1 MRRPILLLLIAGT
14 FFATVAAAVE
24 PIALPPLQAPP
35 PPASSNPF
43 DAAAPPVPLETGLNS
58 QVANTL
64 PDLGSPEAAI
74 ISHDE
79 ERQLGY
85 MIVQE
90 LRDQN
95 ALLEDPEI
103 SEYVNSVGDRL
114 AAQSPDGAQGFQ
126 FFVVKDSVINA
137 FAIPGGFVFINYGL
151 ILATN
156 SESELASVLGH
167 EIAHVT
173 QHHIARSIRAQSQQ
187 AMTTMAA
194 MLAAI
199 LIGAVGHGGGQAV
212 EGGIAAAQ
220 GLAVQQQINFT
231 RGEEEEADRVGIGYL
246 AGAGFDTQAMGN
258 FFEVLS
264 RQEGLAATYIPQML
278 VDHPVTT
285 DRIAE
290 ARSRAAQ
297 FPPRKA
303 KDALSYA
310 LVRERV
316 RVLTAPGD
324 RDIEKVY
331 AQKLAKGE
339 NDMATRYGEALALMA
354 DNRPVEAEK
363 ILFEL
368 TKEHEGLIMLHAALG
383 QAEVKANQ
391 TNDALGTFKHA
402 VRLFPRNVPIT
413 VRYSEALIAAGNA
426 KEAHS
431 VLLDL
436 FNNVPP
442 TPEQIRLTANAAS
455 AAGDTGDAYYY
466 MGEYQLAGGNLPL
479 AATQYQLALQA
490 PGLSSIQRQRY
501 QARLDE
507 VREYLAQAKLRKASI
522 VGP

>member
-1 MRRPILLLLIAGT
+1 MRRLSLLVLTACTL
-14 FFATVAAAVE
+14 FATVASAVE
-24 PIALPPLQAPP
+24 PVHAPASSLDAAPP
-35 PPASSNPF
+35 PVPIASDLPGEVTN
-43 DAAAPPVPLETGLNS
+43 E
-58 QVANTL
+58 L
-64 PDLGSPEAAI
+64 PDMGSPEATI
-74 ISHDE
+74 ISHSE

-85 MIVQE
+85 MMVQQ

-103 SEYVNSVGDRL
+103 SEYLNSIGDRL

-126 FFVVKDSVINA
+126 FFVVKDYAINA
-137 FAIPGGFVFINYGL
+137 FAIPGGFVFVNYGL

-173 QHHIARSIRAQSQQ
+173 QHHIARAIRAQSQQ
-187 AMTTMAA
+187 SMTTMAA

-199 LIGAVGHGGGQAV
+199 LLGAMSHGGGQAI

-220 GLAVQQQINFT
+220 GIAAQQQINFT
-231 RGEEEEADRVGIGYL
+231 RDEEAEADRVGIGYL
-246 AGAGFDTQAMGN
+246 AGAGFDTRAMGD
-258 FFEVLS
+258 FFEVLG
-264 RQEGLAATYIPQML
+264 RKEGLAATYIPAML

-290 ARSRAAQ
+290 ARARAAQ

-303 KDALSYA
+303 KDSQSYA
-310 LVRERV
+310 LMRERV

-324 RDIEKVY
+324 TDIEKVY
-331 AQKLAKGE
+331 AARLAQGQ
-339 NDMATRYGEALALMA
+339 NDLATRYGEALALMA
-354 DNRPVEAEK
+354 DNKPVEAEK

-368 TKEHEGLIMLHAALG
+368 AKEHEGLIMLHSALG
-383 QAEVKANQ
+383 QAEVKAGQ

-402 VRLFPRNVPIT
+402 VRLFPRNVPVT
-413 VRYSEALIAAGNA
+413 VRYAESLIAAGNA
-426 KEAHS
+426 KEAHA

-466 MGEYQLAGGNLPL
+466 MGEYQIAGGNLQL
-479 AATQYQLALQA
+479 AAMQYQLALSA
-490 PGLSSIQRQRY
+490 PNLTPIQRQRY

-507 VREYLAQAKLRKASI
+507 VREYLAMAKLRKTSI
-522 VGP
+522 TGP

>member
-1 MRRPILLLLIAGT
+1 MRTMHRPILLLLTALAM
-14 FFATVAAAVE
+14 FATVASAVE
-24 PIALPPLQAPP
+24 PVRAPSLSQQPL
-35 PPASSNPF
+35 
-43 DAAAPPVPLETGLNS
+43 DAAAPPVPIDGGDLPSNIANS
-58 QVANTL
+58 L

-74 ISHDE
+74 ISHEE

-95 ALLEDPEI
+95 ALIEDPEL
-103 SEYVNSVGDRL
+103 SEYVNTIGDRL

-126 FFVVKDSVINA
+126 FFIVKDSAINA
-137 FAIPGGFVFINYGL
+137 FAVPGGMVFINYGL

-156 SESELASVLGH
+156 SESQLASVLGH

-173 QHHIARSIRAQSQQ
+173 QHHIARAYRAQSQQ
-187 AMTTMAA
+187 ALPTMAA

-199 LIGAVGHGGGQAV
+199 LLGALSHGAGSGQAV
-212 EGGIAAAQ
+212 EGGIVAAQ
-220 GLAVQQQINFT
+220 SLAAQQQINFT
-231 RGEEEEADRVGIGYL
+231 RDEESEADRVGISYL
-246 AGAGFDTQAMGN
+246 AGAGFDTQAMGD

-264 RQEGLAATYIPQML
+264 RKEGLAATYIPQML

-290 ARSRAAQ
+290 ARSRAALY
-297 FPPRKA
+297 PPRKQ
-303 KDALSYA
+303 KDSLSYA

-324 RDIEKVY
+324 TDIEKYY
-331 AQKLAKGE
+331 AARLNEGHK
-339 NDMATRYGEALALMA
+339 DVATRYGDALALIA

-368 TKEHEGLIMLHAALG
+368 TKEHEGLIMLYAALG
-383 QAEVKANQ
+383 QAEVKAGQ

-402 VRLFPRNVPIT
+402 VNLFPRNVPIS
-413 VRYSEALIAAGNA
+413 VRYAESLIAAGNA
-426 KEAHS
+426 KEAHA

-442 TPEQIRLTANAAS
+442 TPEQIRLTASAAS

-466 MGEYQLAGGNLPL
+466 MGEYQLSGGNLPL
-479 AATQYQLALQA
+479 AVTQYQLALQA
-490 PGLSSIQRQRY
+490 PNLSLIQRERY

-507 VREYLAQAKLRKASI
+507 VREYLAMAKLRKASI
-522 VGP
+522 TGP

>member
-1 MRRPILLLLIAGT
+1 MRRLCLLLLTACT
-14 FFATVAAAVE
+14 VFATVASAVE
-24 PIALPPLQAPP
+24 PVNQHQSAAV
-35 PPASSNPF
+35 
-43 DAAAPPVPLETGLNS
+43 DVAAPPVPLATDLPAEVTNE
-58 QVANTL
+58 L
-64 PDLGSPEAAI
+64 PDMGSPEAAV
-74 ISHDE
+74 ISHSD

-85 MIVQE
+85 AIVQQ

-95 ALLEDPEI
+95 ALIDDPEI
-103 SEYVNSVGDRL
+103 NEYVNAVGDRL

-137 FAIPGGFVFINYGL
+137 FAVPGGFVFINYGL

-173 QHHIARSIRAQSQQ
+173 QHHIARAIRAESKQS
-187 AMTTMAA
+187 MTTMAA

-199 LIGAVGHGGGQAV
+199 LLGAMSHSPSGGNII

-220 GLAVQQQINFT
+220 GLAIQQQINFT
-231 RGEEEEADRVGIGYL
+231 RDEESEADRVGIGFL
-246 AGAGFDTQAMGN
+246 AGAGFDTNAMGD

-290 ARSRAAQ
+290 ARARAAQ

-303 KDALSYA
+303 KDSQSYA

-324 RDIEKVY
+324 TDIEKVY
-331 AQKLAKGE
+331 AARLAKGE
-339 NDMATRYGEALALMA
+339 HDMATRYGEALALMA
-354 DNRPVEAEK
+354 DNKPVEAEK

-368 TKEHEGLIMLHAALG
+368 TKEHEGVTMLHSALG
-383 QAEVKANQ
+383 QAEVKAGQ
-391 TNDALGTFKHA
+391 TNDALGTFKRA
-402 VRLFPRNVPIT
+402 VKLFPRNVPIT
-413 VRYSEALIAAGNA
+413 VRYAESLVAAGNA
-426 KEAHS
+426 KEAHA

-442 TPEQIRLTANAAS
+442 TPEQIRLTANTAS

-466 MGEYQLAGGNLPL
+466 MGEYQIAGGNLQL
-479 AATQYQLALQA
+479 AAMQYQLALASPNLTQ
-490 PGLSSIQRQRY
+490 IQRQRY

-507 VREYLAQAKLRKASI
+507 VREYLAMAKLRKTSI
-522 VGP
+522 SGP

>member
-1 MRRPILLLLIAGT
+1 MRRLTVLLLTACTLFVTA
-14 FFATVAAAVE
+14 VSAVE
-24 PIALPPLQAPP
+24 PVHPPPSALDAAPP
-35 PPASSNPF
+35 PIPIGSDLPAEVTN
-43 DAAAPPVPLETGLNS
+43 E
-58 QVANTL
+58 L
-64 PDLGSPEAAI
+64 PDMGSPEATI
-74 ISHDE
+74 ISHSE

-85 MIVQE
+85 MMVQQ

-103 SEYVNSVGDRL
+103 SEYLNSIGDRL

-126 FFVVKDSVINA
+126 FFVVKDPAINA
-137 FAIPGGFVFINYGL
+137 FAIPGGFVFVNYGL

-173 QHHIARSIRAQSQQ
+173 QHHIARAIRAQSQQ
-187 AMTTMAA
+187 SMTTMAA

-199 LIGAVGHGGGQAV
+199 LLGAMSHSAGSGQAT
-212 EGGIAAAQ
+212 EGAILAAQ
-220 GLAVQQQINFT
+220 GMAIQQQINFT
-231 RGEEEEADRVGIGYL
+231 RENEEEADRVGIGYL

-264 RQEGLAATYIPQML
+264 RKEGLAATYIPAML

-290 ARSRAAQ
+290 ARARAAQ

-303 KDALSYA
+303 TDSQSYA

-324 RDIEKVY
+324 TDIEKVY
-331 AQKLAKGE
+331 AARLSQGQHDL
-339 NDMATRYGEALALMA
+339 ATRYGEALSLMV
-354 DNRPVEAEK
+354 DNKPVEAQR

-368 TKEHEGLIMLHAALG
+368 TKEHEGLIMLHSALG
-383 QAEVKANQ
+383 QAEVKAGQ

-402 VRLFPRNVPIT
+402 VRLFPRNVPVT
-413 VRYSEALIAAGNA
+413 VRYAESLIAAGNA
-426 KEAHS
+426 KEAHA

-466 MGEYQLAGGNLPL
+466 MGEYQIAGGNLQL
-479 AATQYQLALQA
+479 AAMQYQLALSS
-490 PGLSSIQRQRY
+490 PNLTSIQRQRY

-507 VREYLAQAKLRKASI
+507 VREYLAMAKLRKTSI
-522 VGP
+522 TGP

>member
-1 MRRPILLLLIAGT
+1 MRTMRRLILLLLTAAT
-14 FFATVAAAVE
+14 CVATVASAVE
-24 PIALPPLQAPP
+24 PVEPPRLSVIDAAPP
-35 PPASSNPF
+35 P
-43 DAAAPPVPLETGLNS
+43 APLANDLPS
-58 QVANTL
+58 QVMNEL
-64 PDLGSPEAAI
+64 PDMGSPEQTI
-74 ISHDE
+74 ISHTE

-85 MIVQE
+85 SIVQQ

-103 SEYVNSVGDRL
+103 SEYVNSIGDRL
-114 AAQSPDGAQGFQ
+114 AAQSPDGAEGFQ

-137 FAIPGGFVFINYGL
+137 FAVPGGFVFINYGL

-187 AMTTMAA
+187 SITTMAA

-199 LIGAVGHGGGQAV
+199 LLGAVGHGGGQAV

-231 RGEEEEADRVGIGYL
+231 RDEESEADRVGIGYL
-246 AGAGFDTQAMGN
+246 AGAGFDSQAMGN

-264 RQEGLAATYIPQML
+264 RKEGLAATYIPAML

-290 ARSRAAQ
+290 ARARAAQ
-297 FPPRKA
+297 FPPRKG
-303 KDALSYA
+303 KDSLSYA

-324 RDIEKVY
+324 TDIEKVY
-331 AQKLAKGE
+331 AARLAQGQ

-354 DNRPVEAEK
+354 DNRPVEAQR

-368 TKEHEGLIMLHAALG
+368 TKEHEGLIMLYSALG
-383 QAEVKANQ
+383 QAEVKAGQ

-402 VRLFPRNVPIT
+402 VKLFPRNVPVT
-413 VRYSEALIAAGNA
+413 VRYAESLIAAGNA
-426 KEAHS
+426 K
-431 VLLDL
+431 
-436 FNNVPP
+436 P
-442 TPEQIRLTANAAS
+442 TPCCSTSSTTCHPPRSRSDSLRTRRALRAMRVTPITTWASTSLRVATCRWPPRNISWRWPVPTSHRSSAS
-455 AAGDTGDAYYY
+455 ATRRAWMRCANTSR
-466 MGEYQLAGGNLPL
+466 P
-479 AATQYQLALQA
+479 
-490 PGLSSIQRQRY
+490 
-501 QARLDE
+501 
-507 VREYLAQAKLRKASI
+507 
-522 VGP
+522 

>member
-1 MRRPILLLLIAGT
+1 MRRLILLFLTACAC
-14 FFATVAAAVE
+14 FATVASAVE
-24 PIALPPLQAPP
+24 PVQPPPLSIIDSAPPATPMANDLPPEVI
-35 PPASSNPF
+35 N
-43 DAAAPPVPLETGLNS
+43 N
-58 QVANTL
+58 L
-64 PDLGSPEAAI
+64 PDLGAPEATI
-74 ISHDE
+74 ISHAD

-95 ALLEDPEI
+95 ALIEDPEI

-114 AAQSPDGAQGFQ
+114 AAQSPDGAEGFQ
-126 FFVVKDSVINA
+126 YFVVKDPAINA
-137 FAIPGGFVFINYGL
+137 FAVPGGFIFINYGL
-151 ILATN
+151 ILATAN
-156 SESELASVLGH
+156 ESQLASVLGH
-167 EIAHVT
+167 ETAHVT
-173 QHHIARSIRAQSQQ
+173 QHHIARAYAAQSRQS
-187 AMTTMAA
+187 MTTMAA

-199 LIGAVGHGGGQAV
+199 LLGAVAHGGGQAV

-231 RGEEEEADRVGIGYL
+231 RDEEAEADRVGIGYL
-246 AGAGFDTQAMGN
+246 AGAGFDTQAMGD

-264 RQEGLAATYIPQML
+264 RKEGLAATYIPVML

-290 ARSRAAQ
+290 ARARAAQ

-303 KDALSYA
+303 KDSLSYA

-324 RDIEKVY
+324 TDIEKVY
-331 AQKLAKGE
+331 AAKLAEGH

-354 DNRPVEAEK
+354 DNRPVEAQK
-363 ILFEL
+363 ILFDL
-368 TKEHEGLIMLHAALG
+368 AKQHEGVIMLHSALG
-383 QAEVKANQ
+383 QAEVKAGQ

-402 VRLFPRNVPIT
+402 VKLFPRNVPVTI
-413 VRYSEALIAAGNA
+413 RYAESLMAAGNP
-426 KEAHS
+426 KEAHA

-455 AAGDTGDAYYY
+455 AAGDQGDAYYY
-466 MGEYQLAGGNLPL
+466 MGEYQISGGNLQL
-479 AATQYQLALQA
+479 AAMQYQLALQS
-490 PGLSSIQRQRY
+490 PNLTTIQRQRY

-507 VREYLAQAKLRKASI
+507 VREYLAMAKLRKTSI
-522 VGP
+522 SGP

>member
-1 MRRPILLLLIAGT
+1 MRRLSLLLLTACT
-14 FFATVAAAVE
+14 VFATVASAVE
-24 PIALPPLQAPP
+24 PVQQHQPAAL
-35 PPASSNPF
+35 
-43 DAAAPPVPLETGLNS
+43 DAAAPPVPLATDLPAEVTNE
-58 QVANTL
+58 L
-64 PDLGSPEAAI
+64 PDMGSPEAAV
-74 ISHDE
+74 ISHSD

-85 MIVQE
+85 MIVQQ

-95 ALLEDPEI
+95 ALIDDPEI
-103 SEYVNSVGDRL
+103 NEYVNAIGDRL

-137 FAIPGGFVFINYGL
+137 FAVPGGFVFINYGL
-151 ILATN
+151 ILATDN
-156 SESELASVLGH
+156 ESELASVLGH

-173 QHHIARSIRAQSQQ
+173 QHHIARAIRAESRQS
-187 AMTTMAA
+187 MTTMAA

-199 LIGAVGHGGGQAV
+199 LIGAIGHGGGQVV

-220 GLAVQQQINFT
+220 GLAAQQQINFT
-231 RGEEEEADRVGIGYL
+231 RDEESEADRVGIGFL
-246 AGAGFDTQAMGN
+246 AGAGFDTNAMGD

-303 KDALSYA
+303 QDSQSYA
-310 LVRERV
+310 LIRERV

-324 RDIEKVY
+324 TDIEKVY
-331 AQKLAKGE
+331 AAKLAKGQK
-339 NDMATRYGEALALMA
+339 DMATRYGEALALMA
-354 DNRPVEAEK
+354 DNKPVEAEK

-368 TKEHEGLIMLHAALG
+368 TREHEGVTMLHSALG
-383 QAEVKANQ
+383 QAEVKAGQ
-391 TNDALGTFKHA
+391 TNDALGTFKRA
-402 VRLFPRNVPIT
+402 VKLFPRNVPIT
-413 VRYSEALIAAGNA
+413 VRYAESLVAAGNA
-426 KEAHS
+426 KEAHA

-442 TPEQIRLTANAAS
+442 TPEQIRLTANTAS

-466 MGEYQLAGGNLPL
+466 MGEYQIAGGNLQL
-479 AATQYQLALQA
+479 AAMQYQLALASPNLTQ
-490 PGLSSIQRQRY
+490 IQRQRY

-507 VREYLAQAKLRKASI
+507 VREYLAMAKLRKTSI
-522 VGP
+522 SGP

>member
-1 MRRPILLLLIAGT
+1 MRRLSLLLLTACA
-14 FFATVAAAVE
+14 FFATVASAVE
-24 PIALPPLQAPP
+24 PVQQHQPAPL
-35 PPASSNPF
+35 
-43 DAAAPPVPLETGLNS
+43 DAAAPPVPL
-58 QVANTL
+58 ANDLPGEVTNEL
-64 PDLGSPEAAI
+64 PDMGSPEAAI
-74 ISHDE
+74 ISHSD

-85 MIVQE
+85 MIVQQ

-95 ALLEDPEI
+95 ALIDDPEI
-103 SEYVNSVGDRL
+103 NEYVNAVGDRL

-137 FAIPGGFVFINYGL
+137 FAVPGGFVFINYGL

-173 QHHIARSIRAQSQQ
+173 QHHIARAIRAQSQQ
-187 AMTTMAA
+187 SMTTMAA

-199 LIGAVGHGGGQAV
+199 LLGALGGGHGGGQV
-212 EGGIAAAQ
+212 IEGGIAAAQ
-220 GLAVQQQINFT
+220 GLAAQQQINFT

-246 AGAGFDTQAMGN
+246 AGAGFDTNAMGD

-278 VDHPVTT
+278 IDHPVTT

-303 KDALSYA
+303 KDSLSYA

-324 RDIEKVY
+324 TDIEKVY
-331 AQKLAKGE
+331 AARLARGQ
-339 NDMATRYGEALALMA
+339 NDMATRYGEALSLMA
-354 DNRPVEAEK
+354 DNRPVEAER
-363 ILFEL
+363 ILFQL
-368 TKEHEGLIMLHAALG
+368 TKEHEGVTMLHSALG
-383 QAEVKANQ
+383 QAEVKAGQ
-391 TNDALGTFKHA
+391 TNDALGTFKRA
-402 VRLFPRNVPIT
+402 VKLFPRNVPIT
-413 VRYSEALIAAGNA
+413 VRYAESLVQAGNA
-426 KEAHS
+426 KEAHA

-442 TPEQIRLTANAAS
+442 TPEQIRLTANTAS

-466 MGEYQLAGGNLPL
+466 MGEYQIAGGNLQL
-479 AATQYQLALQA
+479 AAMQYQLALASPNLTQ
-490 PGLSSIQRQRY
+490 IQRQRY

-507 VREYLAQAKLRKASI
+507 VREYLAMAKLRKTSI
-522 VGP
+522 SGP

>member
-1 MRRPILLLLIAGT
+1 MRTMRRPFLLLLIAGT

-24 PIALPPLQAPP
+24 PIALPPLQS
-35 PPASSNPF
+35 PAANPL
-43 DAAAPPVPLETGLNS
+43 DAAAPQVPLETGLNS

-85 MIVQE
+85 SIVQE

-103 SEYVNSVGDRL
+103 SEYVNSIGDRL
-114 AAQSPDGAQGFQ
+114 AAQSPDGAEGFQ
-126 FFVVKDSVINA
+126 FFIVKDSAINA
-137 FAIPGGFVFINYGL
+137 FAVPGGFVFINYGL
-151 ILATN
+151 ILSTSN
-156 SESELASVLGH
+156 ESQLASVLGH

-187 AMTTMAA
+187 AITTMAA

-199 LIGAVGHGGGQAV
+199 LLGAVGHGGGQAV

-231 RGEEEEADRVGIGYL
+231 RGEEAEADRVGIGYL
-246 AGAGFDTQAMGN
+246 AGAGFDTHAMGD

-264 RQEGLAATYIPQML
+264 RQEGLAATYIPAML

-290 ARSRAAQ
+290 ARGRAAQ

-303 KDALSYA
+303 KDSLSYA

-324 RDIEKVY
+324 TDIEKVY
-331 AQKLAKGE
+331 AQKLGNGQ
-339 NDMATRYGEALALMA
+339 NDMATRYGDALALMA
-354 DNRPVEAEK
+354 DNRPVEAQK

-368 TKEHEGLIMLHAALG
+368 TKEHEGLIMLHSALG
-383 QAEVKANQ
+383 QAEVKAGQ

-402 VRLFPRNVPIT
+402 VKLFPRNVPVT
-413 VRYSEALIAAGNA
+413 VRYAESLITAGNP
-426 KEAHS
+426 KEAHA

-442 TPEQIRLTANAAS
+442 TPEQIRLTASAAS

-466 MGEYQLAGGNLPL
+466 MGEYQLSGGNLPL
-479 AATQYQLALQA
+479 AVTQYQLALRA
-490 PGLSSIQRQRY
+490 PNITLIQRERY

-507 VREYLAQAKLRKASI
+507 VREYLAMAKLRKTSI

>member
-1 MRRPILLLLIAGT
+1 MRRLFLLLLTAATGI
-14 FFATVAAAVE
+14 ATVASAVE
-24 PIALPPLQAPP
+24 PIQPPPLSVIDAAPP
-35 PPASSNPF
+35 PT
-43 DAAAPPVPLETGLNS
+43 PLANDLPS
-58 QVANTL
+58 QVMNEL
-64 PDLGSPEAAI
+64 PDMGSPEQTI
-74 ISHDE
+74 ISHTE

-85 MIVQE
+85 SIVQQ

-103 SEYVNSVGDRL
+103 SEYVNSIGDRL
-114 AAQSPDGAQGFQ
+114 AAQSPDGAEGFQ
-126 FFVVKDSVINA
+126 FFVVKDSAINA
-137 FAIPGGFVFINYGL
+137 FAVPGGFVFINYGL
-151 ILATN
+151 ILATDT
-156 SESELASVLGH
+156 ESELASVLGH

-187 AMTTMAA
+187 SITTMAA

-199 LIGAVGHGGGQAV
+199 LLGAVGHGGGQAI

-231 RGEEEEADRVGIGYL
+231 RDEEAEADRVGIGYL

-264 RQEGLAATYIPQML
+264 RKEGLAATYIPAML

-290 ARSRAAQ
+290 ARARAAQ

-303 KDALSYA
+303 KDSLSYA

-324 RDIEKVY
+324 TDIEKVY
-331 AQKLAKGE
+331 AARLAQGQ

-354 DNRPVEAEK
+354 DNRPVEAQK

-368 TKEHEGLIMLHAALG
+368 TKEHEGLIMLHSALG
-383 QAEVKANQ
+383 QAEVKAGQ

-402 VRLFPRNVPIT
+402 VKLFPRNVPVT
-413 VRYSEALIAAGNA
+413 VRYAESLIAAGNA
-426 KEAHS
+426 KEAHA

-479 AATQYQLALQA
+479 AATQYQLALSCSNLTQ
-490 PGLSSIQRQRY
+490 IQRQRY

-507 VREYLAQAKLRKASI
+507 VREYLATAKLRKTSMA
-522 VGP
+522 GP

>member
-1 MRRPILLLLIAGT
+1 MRRLSLLLLTACT
-14 FFATVAAAVE
+14 FFVTVVAAVE
-24 PIALPPLQAPP
+24 PVRPPIQTQALDAAPP
-35 PPASSNPF
+35 PVPIGGDLPA
-43 DAAAPPVPLETGLNS
+43 E
-58 QVANTL
+58 VANEL
-64 PDLGSPEAAI
+64 PDMGSPEAAI
-74 ISHDE
+74 ISHSE
-79 ERQLGY
+79 ERQVGY
-85 MIVQE
+85 AMVQQ

-95 ALLEDPEI
+95 AILEDPEI
-103 SEYVNSVGDRL
+103 SEYINSIGDRL

-126 FFVVKDSVINA
+126 FFVVKDSAINA
-137 FAIPGGFVFINYGL
+137 FAIPGGFVFVNYGL
-151 ILATN
+151 MLATN

-173 QHHIARSIRAQSQQ
+173 QHHIARAIRAQSQQ
-187 AMTTMAA
+187 SITTMAA

-199 LIGAVGHGGGQAV
+199 LLGSLGHGGGQAV
-212 EGGIAAAQ
+212 EGGIMAAQ
-220 GLAVQQQINFT
+220 GLAIQQQINFT
-231 RGEEEEADRVGIGYL
+231 RDEESEADRVGISYL

-264 RQEGLAATYIPQML
+264 RKEGLAATYIPAML

-290 ARSRAAQ
+290 ARARAAQ

-303 KDALSYA
+303 KDSLSYS

-316 RVLTAPGD
+316 RVLSAPGD
-324 RDIEKVY
+324 TDIEKVY
-331 AQKLAKGE
+331 AARLAKGQ
-339 NDMATRYGEALALMA
+339 NDLATRYGEALALMA
-354 DNRPVEAEK
+354 DNRPVEAQK

-368 TKEHEGLIMLHAALG
+368 TKEHEGVIMLHSALG
-383 QAEVKANQ
+383 QAEVKAGQ

-402 VRLFPRNVPIT
+402 VRLFPRNVPVT
-413 VRYSEALIAAGNA
+413 VRYAESLIAAGNA
-426 KEAHS
+426 KEAHA

-466 MGEYQLAGGNLPL
+466 MGEYQVAGGNLQL
-479 AATQYQLALQA
+479 AAMQYQLALSA
-490 PGLSSIQRQRY
+490 PNLTQIQRQRY

-507 VREYLAQAKLRKASI
+507 IREYLAMAKLRKTSI
-522 VGP
+522 QGP

>member
-1 MRRPILLLLIAGT
+1 MRTMRRPILLLLIAGT
-14 FFATVAAAVE
+14 FLATVAAAVE
-24 PIALPPLQAPP
+24 PIALPHPEPP
-35 PPASSNPF
+35 PSSPIDAS
-43 DAAAPPVPLETGLNS
+43 APPVPIGPGLS
-58 QVANTL
+58 GGVANTL

-74 ISHDE
+74 ISHSE

-103 SEYVNSVGDRL
+103 SEYVNSIGDRL
-114 AAQSPDGAQGFQ
+114 AAQSPDGAEGFQ

-137 FAIPGGFVFINYGL
+137 FAVPGGFVFINYGL
-151 ILATN
+151 ILATS

-194 MLAAI
+194 VLAAI
-199 LIGAVGHGGGQAV
+199 LLGAVGHGGGQAV

-231 RGEEEEADRVGIGYL
+231 RDEEAEADRVGIGYL
-246 AGAGFDTQAMGN
+246 AGAGFDPLAMGN
-258 FFEVLS
+258 FFEVLA
-264 RQEGLAATYIPQML
+264 RQEGLAATYIPAML

-303 KDALSYA
+303 KDSLSYA

-324 RDIEKVY
+324 TDIEKQY
-331 AQKLAKGE
+331 ALKLSKGQ

-368 TKEHEGLIMLHAALG
+368 TKEHEGVIMLHSALG
-383 QAEVKANQ
+383 QAEVKAGQ

-402 VRLFPRNVPIT
+402 VKLFPRNVPVT
-413 VRYSEALIAAGNA
+413 VRYAESLIAAGNA

-490 PGLSSIQRQRY
+490 PNLSTIQRQRY
-501 QARLDE
+501 QARLEE
-507 VREYLAQAKLRKASI
+507 VREYLAMAKLRKTSI

>member
-1 MRRPILLLLIAGT
+1 MRRLTLLLLTACT
-14 FFATVAAAVE
+14 FFATVASAVE
-24 PIALPPLQAPP
+24 PVRAPAPAL
-35 PPASSNPF
+35 
-43 DAAAPPVPLETGLNS
+43 DAAAPPVQIGSDLSPEVTNE
-58 QVANTL
+58 L
-64 PDLGSPEAAI
+64 PDMGSPEAAI
-74 ISHDE
+74 ISHSE

-85 MIVQE
+85 MMVQQ

-103 SEYVNSVGDRL
+103 SEYLNSIGDRL

-126 FFVVKDSVINA
+126 FFVVKDSAINA
-137 FAIPGGFVFINYGL
+137 FAIPGGFVFVNYGL

-156 SESELASVLGH
+156 TESELASVLSH

-173 QHHIARSIRAQSQQ
+173 QHHIARAIRAQSQQ
-187 AMTTMAA
+187 SMTTMAA

-199 LIGAVGHGGGQAV
+199 LLGALSHGPSGGNAI
-212 EGGIAAAQ
+212 EGGIMAAQ
-220 GLAVQQQINFT
+220 GMAIQQQINFT
-231 RGEEEEADRVGIGYL
+231 RDEEAEADRVGIGYL

-264 RQEGLAATYIPQML
+264 RKEGLAATYIPAML

-290 ARSRAAQ
+290 ARARAAQ
-297 FPPRKA
+297 FPPREA
-303 KDALSYA
+303 KDSLSYA
-310 LVRERV
+310 LVRERA

-324 RDIEKVY
+324 TDIEKVY
-331 AQKLAKGE
+331 AARLAKGQH
-339 NDMATRYGEALALMA
+339 DLATRYGEALALMV
-354 DNRPVEAEK
+354 DNRPVEAQK

-368 TKEHEGLIMLHAALG
+368 TKQHEGVIMLHSALG
-383 QAEVKANQ
+383 QAEVKAGQ

-402 VRLFPRNVPIT
+402 VRLFPRNVPVT
-413 VRYSEALIAAGNA
+413 VRYAESLIAAGNA
-426 KEAHS
+426 KEAHA

-466 MGEYQLAGGNLPL
+466 MGEYQIAGGNLQL
-479 AATQYQLALQA
+479 AAMQYQLALSA
-490 PGLSSIQRQRY
+490 PNLTQIQRQRY

-507 VREYLAQAKLRKASI
+507 VREYLATAKLKKTSI
-522 VGP
+522 QGP

>member
-1 MRRPILLLLIAGT
+1 MRTMRCLILSLLTAAT
-14 FFATVAAAVE
+14 FMATVASAVE
-24 PIALPPLQAPP
+24 PVQPPPLSVIDAAPP
-35 PPASSNPF
+35 PS
-43 DAAAPPVPLETGLNS
+43 PLANDLPS
-58 QVANTL
+58 QVMNEL
-64 PDLGSPEAAI
+64 PDMGSPEQAI
-74 ISHDE
+74 ISHTE

-85 MIVQE
+85 SIVQQ

-103 SEYVNSVGDRL
+103 SEYVNSIGDRL
-114 AAQSPDGAQGFQ
+114 AAQSPDGADGFQ
-126 FFVVKDSVINA
+126 FFVVKDSAINA
-137 FAIPGGFVFINYGL
+137 FAVPGGFVFINYGL

-156 SESELASVLGH
+156 TESELASVLGH

-187 AMTTMAA
+187 SITTMAA

-199 LIGAVGHGGGQAV
+199 LLGAVGHGGGQV
-212 EGGIAAAQ
+212 IEGGIAAAQ

-231 RGEEEEADRVGIGYL
+231 RGEEAEADRVGIGYL

-264 RQEGLAATYIPQML
+264 RKEGLAATYIPAML

-297 FPPRKA
+297 FPPRKS
-303 KDALSYA
+303 KDSLSYA

-324 RDIEKVY
+324 TDIEKVY
-331 AQKLAKGE
+331 AARLAKGQ
-339 NDMATRYGEALALMA
+339 NDMATRYGEALALLA
-354 DNRPVEAEK
+354 DNRPVEAQK

-368 TKEHEGLIMLHAALG
+368 TKEHEGLIMLHSALG
-383 QAEVKANQ
+383 QAEVKAGQ

-402 VRLFPRNVPIT
+402 VKLFPRNVPVT
-413 VRYSEALIAAGNA
+413 VRYAESLIAAGNA
-426 KEAHS
+426 KEAHA

-442 TPEQIRLTANAAS
+442 TPEQIRLTANAAN

-466 MGEYQLAGGNLPL
+466 MGEYQLSGGNLPL
-479 AATQYQLALQA
+479 AATQYQLALACPNLTQ
-490 PGLSSIQRQRY
+490 IQRQRY

-507 VREYLAQAKLRKASI
+507 VREYLATAKLRKTSMA
-522 VGP
+522 GP

>member
-1 MRRPILLLLIAGT
+1 MRRLILSLLTAGT
-14 FFATVAAAVE
+14 FFATVASAVE
-24 PIALPPLQAPP
+24 PVQPPLSIVDAAPP
-35 PPASSNPF
+35 P
-43 DAAAPPVPLETGLNS
+43 VPMGTDLPS
-58 QVANTL
+58 QVANEL
-64 PDLGSPEAAI
+64 PDMGSPEAAV
-74 ISHDE
+74 ISHSD

-85 MIVQE
+85 MIVQQ

-103 SEYVNSVGDRL
+103 IEYVNSVGDRL
-114 AAQSPDGAQGFQ
+114 AAQSPDGAKGFQ
-126 FFVVKDSVINA
+126 FFVVKDPAINA
-137 FAIPGGFVFINYGL
+137 FAVPGGFVFINYGL
-151 ILATN
+151 ILATT

-187 AMTTMAA
+187 SITTMAA

-199 LIGAVGHGGGQAV
+199 LLGAVGHAGGQAV

-231 RGEEEEADRVGIGYL
+231 RGEESEADRVGIGYL

-258 FFEVLS
+258 FFETLS
-264 RQEGLAATYIPQML
+264 RKEGLAATYIPAML

-290 ARSRAAQ
+290 ARARAAQ

-303 KDALSYA
+303 KDSLSYA

-324 RDIEKVY
+324 TDIEKVY
-331 AQKLAKGE
+331 AQRLSRGQ

-354 DNRPVEAEK
+354 DNRPVEAQK

-368 TKEHEGLIMLHAALG
+368 TREHEGVIMLHSALG
-383 QAEVKANQ
+383 QAEVKAGQ
-391 TNDALGTFKHA
+391 TNDALGTFRHA
-402 VRLFPRNVPIT
+402 VKLFPRNVPVT
-413 VRYSEALIAAGNA
+413 VRYAESLIAAGNA
-426 KEAHS
+426 KEAHA

-436 FNNVPP
+436 FNNVEP
-442 TPEQIRLTANAAS
+442 TPEQIRLTANAAN

-466 MGEYQLAGGNLPL
+466 MGEYQLSGGNLPL
-479 AATQYQLALQA
+479 AATQYQLALA
-490 PGLSSIQRQRY
+490 TPNLSQIQRQRY

-507 VREYLAQAKLRKASI
+507 VREYLAMAKLRKTSI
-522 VGP
+522 TGP

>member
-1 MRRPILLLLIAGT
+1 
-14 FFATVAAAVE
+14 V
-24 PIALPPLQAPP
+24 
-35 PPASSNPF
+35 
-43 DAAAPPVPLETGLNS
+43 DAAAPPVQIGGDLPTTVTNE
-58 QVANTL
+58 L
-64 PDLGSPEAAI
+64 PDMGSPEAAV
-74 ISHDE
+74 ISHSE
-79 ERQLGY
+79 ERQVGY
-85 MIVQE
+85 AMVQQ

-103 SEYVNSVGDRL
+103 SEYLNSVGDRL

-126 FFVVKDSVINA
+126 FFVVKDSAINA
-137 FAIPGGFVFINYGL
+137 FAIPGGFVFVNYGL

-156 SESELASVLGH
+156 NESELASVLSH

-173 QHHIARSIRAQSQQ
+173 QHHIARAIRAQSQQ
-187 AMTTMAA
+187 SMTTMAA

-199 LIGAVGHGGGQAV
+199 LLGAMSHGASSGNV
-212 EGGIAAAQ
+212 IEGGIAAAQ
-220 GLAVQQQINFT
+220 GLAAQQQINFS
-231 RGEEEEADRVGIGYL
+231 RDEESEADRVGIGYL
-246 AGAGFDTQAMGN
+246 AGAGFDTKAMGD

-264 RQEGLAATYIPQML
+264 RKEGLAATYIPAML

-290 ARSRAAQ
+290 ARARAAQ

-316 RVLTAPGD
+316 QVLTAPGD
-324 RDIEKVY
+324 TDIEKVY
-331 AQKLAKGE
+331 AARLAKGQ
-339 NDMATRYGEALALMA
+339 NDMATRYGEALALMV
-354 DNRPVEAEK
+354 DNRPVEAQK

-368 TKEHEGLIMLHAALG
+368 TKEHEGVIMLHSALG
-383 QAEVKANQ
+383 QAEVKAGQ

-402 VRLFPRNVPIT
+402 VRLFPRNVPVT
-413 VRYSEALIAAGNA
+413 VRYAESLIAAGNA
-426 KEAHS
+426 KEAHA

-466 MGEYQLAGGNLPL
+466 MGEYQIAGGNLQL
-479 AATQYQLALQA
+479 AAMQYQLALSA
-490 PGLSSIQRQRY
+490 PNLTQIQRERY

-507 VREYLAQAKLRKASI
+507 VREYLAMAKLRKTSI
-522 VGP
+522 QGP

>member
-1 MRRPILLLLIAGT
+1 MRTMHRPILLLLIAAALFT
-14 FFATVAAAVE
+14 TVAAAVE
-24 PIALPPLQAPP
+24 PIKTPEQVQLDAVAPQ
-35 PPASSNPF
+35 
-43 DAAAPPVPLETGLNS
+43 VPLNGDLPGG
-58 QVANTL
+58 VANTL
-64 PDLGSPEAAI
+64 PDLGSPEAAV
-74 ISHDE
+74 ISHSD

-103 SEYVNSVGDRL
+103 SEYVNMIGDRL

-137 FAIPGGFVFINYGL
+137 FAVPGGFVFINYGL

-173 QHHIARSIRAQSQQ
+173 QHHIARSIQAQSRQSI
-187 AMTTMAA
+187 TTMAA

-231 RGEEEEADRVGIGYL
+231 RDEESEADRVCIGYL

-303 KDALSYA
+303 KDSISYA

-324 RDIEKVY
+324 TDIEKIY
-331 AQKLAKGE
+331 AQRLLKTP
-339 NDMATRYGEALALMA
+339 NDLATRYGEALALMA
-354 DNRPVEAEK
+354 DNRSVEAEK

-368 TKEHEGLIMLHAALG
+368 TKEHEGIIMLHSALG
-383 QAEVKANQ
+383 QAEVKAGQ

-402 VRLFPRNVPIT
+402 VKLFPRNVPVT
-413 VRYSEALIAAGNA
+413 VRYAESLIAAGNA
-426 KEAHS
+426 KEAHL

-436 FNNVPP
+436 FNNVTP

-455 AAGDTGDAYYY
+455 AAGDAGDAYYY
-466 MGEYQLAGGNLPL
+466 MGEYQLSGGNLPL

-490 PGLSSIQRQRY
+490 PNLSSIQRQRY

-507 VREYLAQAKLRKASI
+507 VREYLAMAKLRKTSI

>member
-1 MRRPILLLLIAGT
+1 MRRLSLLLVTACAT
-14 FFATVAAAVE
+14 FATVASAVE
-24 PIALPPLQAPP
+24 PVRPP
-35 PPASSNPF
+35 PSTL
-43 DAAAPPVPLETGLNS
+43 DAAAPPVQIGGDLP
-58 QVANTL
+58 ANVTNEL
-64 PDLGSPEAAI
+64 PDMGSPEAAI
-74 ISHDE
+74 ISHSE
-79 ERQLGY
+79 ERQVGY
-85 MIVQE
+85 AMVQQ

-103 SEYVNSVGDRL
+103 SEYLNSVGDRL

-126 FFVVKDSVINA
+126 FFVVKDSAINA
-137 FAIPGGFVFINYGL
+137 FAIPGGFVFVNYGL

-156 SESELASVLGH
+156 NESELASVLSH

-173 QHHIARSIRAQSQQ
+173 QHHIARAIRAQSQQ
-187 AMTTMAA
+187 SMTTMAA

-199 LIGAVGHGGGQAV
+199 LLGAMSHSASGGNV
-212 EGGIAAAQ
+212 IEGGIAAAQ
-220 GLAVQQQINFT
+220 GLAIQQQINFT
-231 RGEEEEADRVGIGYL
+231 RDEESEADRVGIGYL
-246 AGAGFDTQAMGN
+246 AGAGFDTKAMGD
-258 FFEVLS
+258 FFEVLG
-264 RQEGLAATYIPQML
+264 RKEGLAATYIPAML

-290 ARSRAAQ
+290 ARARAAQ

-303 KDALSYA
+303 KDSLSYA

-316 RVLTAPGD
+316 QVLTAPGD
-324 RDIEKVY
+324 TDIEKVY
-331 AQKLAKGE
+331 AARLARGQ

-354 DNRPVEAEK
+354 DNRAVEAQK

-368 TKEHEGLIMLHAALG
+368 TKQHEGVIMLHSALG
-383 QAEVKANQ
+383 QAEVKAGQ

-402 VRLFPRNVPIT
+402 VRLFPRNVPVT
-413 VRYSEALIAAGNA
+413 VRYAESLIAAGNA
-426 KEAHS
+426 KEAHA

-466 MGEYQLAGGNLPL
+466 MGEYQIAGGNLQL
-479 AATQYQLALQA
+479 AAMQYQLALSA
-490 PGLSSIQRQRY
+490 PNLTQIQRERY

-507 VREYLAQAKLRKASI
+507 VREYLAMAKLRKTSI
-522 VGP
+522 QGP

>member
-1 MRRPILLLLIAGT
+1 MRRLSLLLLTACMM
-14 FFATVAAAVE
+14 FATVASAVE
-24 PIALPPLQAPP
+24 PVQHQVPLL
-35 PPASSNPF
+35 
-43 DAAAPPVPLETGLNS
+43 DAAAPQVPLATDLPSNVTNE
-58 QVANTL
+58 L
-64 PDLGSPEAAI
+64 PDMGSPEAAI
-74 ISHDE
+74 ISHSD

-95 ALLEDPEI
+95 ALIDDPEI
-103 SEYVNSVGDRL
+103 NEYVNAVGDRL

-137 FAIPGGFVFINYGL
+137 FAVPGGFVFINYGL

-173 QHHIARSIRAQSQQ
+173 QHHIARAIRAQSQQ
-187 AMTTMAA
+187 SMTTMAA

-199 LIGAVGHGGGQAV
+199 LLGALSHGPSGGNV
-212 EGGIAAAQ
+212 IEGGIAAAQ
-220 GLAVQQQINFT
+220 GLAAQQQINFT
-231 RGEEEEADRVGIGYL
+231 RDEEAEADRVGIGFL
-246 AGAGFDTQAMGN
+246 AGAGFDTNAMGD
-258 FFEVLS
+258 FFEVLA

-290 ARSRAAQ
+290 ARQRAAQ

-303 KDALSYA
+303 KDSLSYA

-324 RDIEKVY
+324 TDIEKVY
-331 AQKLAKGE
+331 AARMASGQHDL
-339 NDMATRYGEALALMA
+339 ATRYGEALSLMV
-354 DNRPVEAEK
+354 DNKPVEAEK

-368 TKEHEGLIMLHAALG
+368 TKEHEGVTMLHSALG
-383 QAEVKANQ
+383 QAEVKAGQ
-391 TNDALGTFKHA
+391 TNDALGTFKRA
-402 VRLFPRNVPIT
+402 VKLFPRNVPIT
-413 VRYSEALIAAGNA
+413 VRYAESLVAAGNP
-426 KEAHS
+426 KEAHA

-442 TPEQIRLTANAAS
+442 TPEQIRLTANTAS

-466 MGEYQLAGGNLPL
+466 MGEYQIAGGNLQL
-479 AATQYQLALQA
+479 AAMQYQLALQS
-490 PGLSSIQRQRY
+490 PNLTQIQRQRY

-507 VREYLAQAKLRKASI
+507 VREYLAMAKLRKTSI
-522 VGP
+522 TGP